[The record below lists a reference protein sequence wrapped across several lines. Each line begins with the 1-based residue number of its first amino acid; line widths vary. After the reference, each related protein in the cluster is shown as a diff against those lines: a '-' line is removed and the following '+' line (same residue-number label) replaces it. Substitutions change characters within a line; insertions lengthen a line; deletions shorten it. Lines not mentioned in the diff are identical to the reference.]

1 MSLICMAFYMF
12 QILLHL
18 FSLHISLKQR
28 EDVSL
33 QFFRLENLIV
43 SSISQSVSVKEP
55 KSGNKILDLKIF
67 TMARSLKPSMFLM

>member
-33 QFFRLENLIV
+33 QFFRRENLIV